1 MTRFAPQDDNVTRF
15 AQDDKPIDASI
26 MTINAH
32 NESDTTR
39 RGFLKGMAVAAG
51 GLAVA
56 GRVDAAFAST
66 LTTPATQQPAAPNWA
81 GQIGLELWTVRDLT
95 AKDYVGTLE
104 KVAKIG
110 YKEIEPANG
119 YANMAPKQFR
129 ALLDRL
135 GLKMPST
142 HSGVT
147 VGTDAEMEKQL
158 AGFRIMGIQYAS
170 LSEPR
175 GPGRGN
181 AGAPI
186 AARTGAAG
194 RAGGLRAGAD
204 TTRTSA
210 ASERQATQLFVR
222 NMVQARAAED
232 VKHEAARYN
241 RIGELARKFGIKLLI
256 HNHTAEFVPCK
267 NAPDVPYTI
276 LLNETDP
283 ELVVFQMDIGWAVVA
298 GQKPIELFQKYPGR
312 FVLWHVKDVA
322 GLKSLPPLPD
332 QGGRMAEARLVPVGL
347 GEVDYGEI
355 FKHADV
361 AGMKHFVIEQDSAA
375 DWGDSVAAAR
385 VSYEHLRATLASQPT
400 NASPATP
407 RPR

>member
-1 MTRFAPQDDNVTRF
+1 MTM
-15 AQDDKPIDASI
+15 KPD
-26 MTINAH
+26 
-32 NESDTTR
+32 EYDTTR
-39 RGFLKGMAVAAG
+39 REFIKGVAMAAG

-56 GRVDAAFAST
+56 GRVDTAFAST
-66 LTTPATQQPAAPNWA
+66 LPASAPLQPAAPNWA
-81 GQIGLELWTVRDLT
+81 GQIGLELWTVHDLT

-104 KVAKIG
+104 KVARIG

-119 YANMAPKQFR
+119 YANMTPKQFR

-158 AGFRIMGIQYAS
+158 AGFRVMGIQYAS

-175 GPGRGN
+175 PASRSGGGAGGAGRNTN
-181 AGAPI
+181 AGAS
-186 AARTGAAG
+186 GG
-194 RAGGLRAGAD
+194 RAGGATPPKLP
-204 TTRTSA
+204 TTPA
-210 ASERQATQLFVR
+210 AERQPTQQFIR
-222 NMVQARAAED
+222 NMVQARAAEE

-267 NAPDVPYTI
+267 DSTDVPYTI

-283 ELVVFQMDIGWAVVA
+283 ELVVFQLDIGWAVVA
-298 GQKPIELFQKYPGR
+298 GQNPVELFQKYPGR

-322 GLKSLPPLPD
+322 GVKSLPALPD

-361 AGMKHFVIEQDSAA
+361 AGLKHFVIEQDSAA
-375 DWGDSVAAAR
+375 DWGDSIAAAR
-385 VSYEHLRATLASQPT
+385 VSYEHLHATLASR
-400 NASPATP
+400 A
-407 RPR
+407 

>member
-1 MTRFAPQDDNVTRF
+1 
-15 AQDDKPIDASI
+15 
-26 MTINAH
+26 MTIPTRPND
-32 NESDTTR
+32 SDTTR
-39 RGFLKGMAVAAG
+39 RDFLKGVAIAAG
-51 GLAVA
+51 GLALSGGVERA
-56 GRVDAAFAST
+56 LALGTAA
-66 LTTPATQQPAAPNWA
+66 PQQPTAPNWA
-81 GQIGLELWTVRDLT
+81 GQIGLELWTVRDVV

-104 KVAKIG
+104 KVARIG

-119 YANMAPKQFR
+119 YGNMTPKQFR

-147 VGTDAEMEKQL
+147 IGTDAEMEKQL
-158 AGFRIMGIQYAS
+158 AGFRVMGILYAS

-175 GPGRGN
+175 TARPGGDSSARG
-181 AGAPI
+181 G
-186 AARTGAAG
+186 RTGPTAGSNG
-194 RAGGLRAGAD
+194 RAGGD

-210 ASERQATQLFVR
+210 NAGRQATQRFIR
-222 NMVQARAAED
+222 NVVQARAAED

-267 NAPDVPYTI
+267 DSPDVPYTI

-283 ELVVFQMDIGWAVVA
+283 ELVVFQLDIGWAVVA
-298 GQKPIELFQKYPGR
+298 GQNPVELFQKYPGR

-322 GLKSLPPLPD
+322 GVKSLPPLPD
-332 QGGRMAEARLVPVGL
+332 QGGRMAEARLVPVGN
-347 GEVDYGEI
+347 GEIDYGEI

-361 AGMKHFVIEQDSAA
+361 AGMKHFVVEQDSAA
-375 DWGDSVAAAR
+375 DWGDSIAAAR
-385 VSYEHLRATLASQPT
+385 VSYEHLRATLTRTA
-400 NASPATP
+400 
-407 RPR
+407 

>member
-1 MTRFAPQDDNVTRF
+1 
-15 AQDDKPIDASI
+15 
-26 MTINAH
+26 MTIKTLP
-32 NESDTTR
+32 NESNTSR
-39 RGFLKGMAVAAG
+39 REFLKGAAVAAG
-51 GLAVA
+51 GLALA
-56 GRVDAAFAST
+56 GAVDSAFAGT
-66 LTTPATQQPAAPNWA
+66 LPASAPQQQPTAPNWA

-104 KVAKIG
+104 KVARIG

-119 YANMAPKQFR
+119 YANMTPKQFR

-142 HSGVT
+142 HSGLT
-147 VGTDAEMEKQL
+147 VGTDAEMERQL
-158 AGFRIMGIQYAS
+158 AGFRVMGIQYSS

-175 GPGRGN
+175 PAGRGN
-181 AGAPI
+181 AGGGTGG
-186 AARTGAAG
+186 RGGAAG
-194 RAGGLRAGAD
+194 RPAGARAAAD
-204 TTRTSA
+204 TTRTNP
-210 ASERQATQLFVR
+210 ASERQRTQQFIR
-222 NMVQARAAED
+222 NMVQARAAEE

-267 NAPDVPYTI
+267 DSPDAPYTI

-298 GQKPIELFQKYPGR
+298 GQKPVELFQKYPGR

-322 GLKSLPPLPD
+322 CLKILPPLPD
-332 QGGRMAEARLVPVGL
+332 QGGRMAEARLVPVGN
-347 GEVDYGEI
+347 GEIDYGDI

-385 VSYEHLRATLASQPT
+385 VSYEHLRATLTSTA
-400 NASPATP
+400 
-407 RPR
+407 